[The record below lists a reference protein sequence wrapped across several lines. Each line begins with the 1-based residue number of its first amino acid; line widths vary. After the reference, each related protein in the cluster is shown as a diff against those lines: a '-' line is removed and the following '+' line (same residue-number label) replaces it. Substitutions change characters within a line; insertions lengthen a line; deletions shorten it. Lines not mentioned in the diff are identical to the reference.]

1 MNVIIDELGQRG
13 RAFTKEDSKGI
24 ETFVEVLRSAFYVGY
39 YNNELTYLKR
49 EASMTS
55 VYQH

>member
-49 EASMTS
+49 EKLP
-55 VYQH
+55 